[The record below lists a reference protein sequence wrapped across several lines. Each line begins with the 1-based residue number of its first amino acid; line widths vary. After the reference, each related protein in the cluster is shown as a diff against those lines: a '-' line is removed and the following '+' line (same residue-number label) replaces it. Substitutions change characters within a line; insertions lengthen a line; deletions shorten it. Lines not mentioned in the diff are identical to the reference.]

1 MQLLKLGS
9 LDDSK
14 AFQRLLLVPFD
25 HLNLNRGVLKDA
37 DPATDIVLFVQ
48 SERMVTGRPFHKERL
63 FFLISSARHF
73 AAELEKSGFTVLFIE
88 AETTTAG
95 ITRGQK
101 GRWGITCLVCRA
113 VFF

>member
-1 MQLLKLGS
+1 MNAILKLGS

-25 HLNLNRGVLKDA
+25 HLNLKRGVLKDA

-73 AAELEKSGFTVLFIE
+73 ASG
-88 AETTTAG
+88 A
-95 ITRGQK
+95 
-101 GRWGITCLVCRA
+101 
-113 VFF
+113 